1 MQLKFDEIRSVKQA
15 LFKQNEIEN
24 STVLCSLAWENIRF
38 SSLFDSPPF
47 LLAQNVPGGEE
58 REDADV
64 FAGYVLT
71 GTVKLIE

>member
-15 LFKQNEIEN
+15 LSKQNEIEN
-24 STVLCSLAWENIRF
+24 STVLCSLACENIRF

-47 LLAQNVPGGEE
+47 LLTQNVTSGEE
-58 REDADV
+58 RGEADV

-71 GTVKLIE
+71 GTVKLIK